1 MFKHGVE
8 ETQIFLLLGRKK
20 KKPTQI
26 LDMDYVRGV
35 LFSLYS
41 PAVYESE

>member
-1 MFKHGVE
+1 MVLKKLRFSYC
-8 ETQIFLLLGRKK
+8 LGGKK
-20 KKPTQI
+20 NPTQI
-26 LDMDYVRGV
+26 LDTDYVRGV